1 MSLKTNRRMALF
13 GLPLGT
19 AAALAIV
26 GTLPLLAYVLH
37 RIDAKRA
44 GGHVTVL
51 GYRPSAS

>member
-1 MSLKTNRRMALF
+1 MSFKTNRRMALF